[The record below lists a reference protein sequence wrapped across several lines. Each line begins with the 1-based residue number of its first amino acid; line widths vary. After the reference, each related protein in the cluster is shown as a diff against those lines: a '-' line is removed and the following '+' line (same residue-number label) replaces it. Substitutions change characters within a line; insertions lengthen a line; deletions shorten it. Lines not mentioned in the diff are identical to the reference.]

1 MHEDS
6 WYGKKLAGFLN
17 GSMDKGSEIGA
28 QREAKRM
35 SGVNGG
41 NDKVREEGSSGVDF
55 VAIEHDV
62 LNFWDQHRSFDK
74 LREKLAGRTTF
85 RFLDGPITANNPMGV
100 HHAWGR
106 TMKDVFIRYKSLRG
120 YDCHWQNGFD
130 SQGLWVEVE
139 VEKEIGFND
148 KSEIEAFGIEKFVE
162 ACKQRVKTYSAK
174 QTEQSIR
181 LGQWMDWPNSYY
193 THTDEN
199 IQGIWH
205 FLRTLHDKGLIYSD
219 KRSMSWCTRCGTSL
233 SEHEMSGS
241 HREMT
246 HRSLIVALPIVE
258 KPEQRILVW
267 TTTPWTLAANVA
279 LAVNPAIEY
288 AEIAVEGWSG
298 TLIIG
303 KDALKAI
310 EHESFKVQRVFKGEE
325 LIGLHY
331 ETVFPDLPAQAE
343 IGEHDIVSW
352 DEVDAE
358 EGTGVVHIAPGCGAE
373 DFELGR
379 SLGLPVI
386 EPIDE
391 AGKYVNGF
399 GWLEERD
406 ADKVADDVIAH
417 IGTLGKLFYD
427 HDYTHSYPVCWRC
440 KTPIMFKL
448 VDAWFIR
455 TDELKPQLL
464 KAAAEVDW
472 HPAHAGLLMQDW
484 LQNMGDWN
492 ISRKRFYGMPLPF
505 YVCHECGEVTVVGS
519 RSQLRELGGPAV
531 DELPELHR
539 PWIDSITIT
548 CPHCHAEGVKR
559 IPEVGDVWLDAGI
572 VPYTTRGYFRDREQW
587 EEKWYPIEWVC
598 EMREQVRL
606 WFYSMLFM
614 GVTISGRAPYQRVL
628 AHESVVS
635 EEGGRFSKTG
645 YMIQFDEAADAIGAD
660 AMRYL
665 FCAANPTQNVRFGFT
680 LGWDVHRKLLGF
692 WNIFSF
698 FNTYAKLDKLDL
710 TGAKIVE
717 DALTRSDRWA
727 LARTEAF
734 LDRCTAAFDDY
745 STPAVVREFESF
757 VDELSN
763 FYIRVNRRRFWK
775 ESDGDSKRAAYVV
788 LSQAIRTIL
797 RVMAPILPFLT
808 EHIWQEAVR
817 PYDKAAAES
826 VHLSDWPAA
835 NKDRADDELLAE
847 IATSRAVI
855 RAVLNLRNQ
864 AQLKVRQPLQTL
876 YIVCESDLQGVIE
889 RDVATISDELNV
901 KSVQFADNRDALD
914 EEGLMLDLTA
924 AGKVLRGDA
933 PKAKA
938 ALDGADPE
946 VMQKWVGN
954 VHKGEEVS
962 LPGVG
967 APVAANLFKL
977 VTRPKDYI
985 SAGEVENEPVIVA
998 LDTRLNDELLREGL
1012 IRDLIRRVQ
1021 VLRKDS
1027 GFEVEDRIELSVR
1040 TKADDLLRALED
1052 HGELVREETLSLDV
1066 KINEKLDGAQGSTTA
1081 KLGTAEATL
1090 EVRKA

>member
-1 MHEDS
+1 
-6 WYGKKLAGFLN
+6 
-17 GSMDKGSEIGA
+17 
-28 QREAKRM
+28 M
-35 SGVNGG
+35 SSVNGG
-41 NDKVREEGSSGVDF
+41 NDKAHDEGSSGVNF
-55 VAIEHDV
+55 IQIEHDV
-62 LNFWDQHRSFDK
+62 LAFWKEHNCFDK
-74 LREKLAGRTTF
+74 LREKLAGGPTF

-106 TMKDVFIRYKSLRG
+106 TLKDVFVRYKTLRG
-120 YDCHWQNGFD
+120 YDTHWQNGFD

-139 VEKEIGFND
+139 VEKEIGFKD
-148 KSEIEAFGIEKFVE
+148 KSEIEKFGIEKFVN
-162 ACKQRVKTYSAK
+162 ACKARVKNYSTK

-205 FLRTLHDKGLIYSD
+205 FLRTLHDKGWIYTD
-219 KRSMSWCTRCGTSL
+219 KRAMSWCTRCGTSL

-258 KPEQRILVW
+258 RPGQRVLVW

-279 LAVNPAIEY
+279 LAINPAIEY
-288 AEIAVEGWSG
+288 AEISVAGQEG

-310 EHESFKVQRVFKGEE
+310 DHVKFKVLRVFKGEE
-325 LIGLHY
+325 LFGLHY
-331 ETVFPDLPAQAE
+331 ETVFPDLPAQAAM
-343 IGEHDIVSW
+343 GAHKIVSW

-373 DFELGR
+373 DFELGN
-379 SLGLPVI
+379 SLGLPSL

-391 AGKYVNGF
+391 AGVYVNGY
-399 GWLEERD
+399 GWLEGRD
-406 ADKVADDVIAH
+406 ASQVADDVIAE
-417 IGTLGKLFYD
+417 IRKLGKLFYD

-448 VDAWFIR
+448 VNAWFIR

-472 HPAHAGLLMQDW
+472 RPAHAGLLMQDW

-519 RSQLRELGGPAV
+519 RDHLRELGGPAV
-531 DELPELHR
+531 DNLPELHR

-548 CPHCHAEGVKR
+548 CPHCHAEGVTR

-572 VPYTTRGYFRDREQW
+572 VPYTTRGYFRDREEW
-587 EEKWYPIEWVC
+587 EKKWYPAEWIC

-614 GVTISGRAPYQRVL
+614 GVTISGRSPYQRVL

-645 YMIQFDEAADAIGAD
+645 YMIQFDEAADKIGAD

-665 FCAANPTQNVRFGFT
+665 FCAANPVQNVRFGFN
-680 LGWDVHRKLLGF
+680 LGWEVHRKLLGF
-692 WNIFSF
+692 WNIFVF
-698 FNTYAKLDKLDL
+698 FNTYAQLDKLDL
-710 TGAKIVE
+710 TGTTIVE
-717 DALTRSDRWA
+717 EALTRSDRWA

-734 LDRCTAAFDDY
+734 LDRCTAAYDDY
-745 STPAVVREFESF
+745 NTTVVVREFETF

-763 FYIRVNRRRFWK
+763 FYVRVNRRRFWK
-775 ESDGDSKRAAYVV
+775 ESDGDSKRTAYVV
-788 LSQAIRTIL
+788 LSLAIRTIL
-797 RVMAPILPFLT
+797 RVMAPIIPFLT

-817 PYDKAAAES
+817 PFDKSAVES
-826 VHLSDWPAA
+826 VHLADWPVA
-835 NKDRADDELLAE
+835 DESRVDDELLGE
-847 IATSRAVI
+847 IFTNRAVI
-855 RAVLNLRNQ
+855 RAALNLRNQ

-876 YIVCESDLQGVIE
+876 YVVCESDLQEIIKQ
-889 RDVATISDELNV
+889 DVATIADELNV
-901 KSVQFADNRDALD
+901 KTIEFADHRNALD
-914 EEGLMLDLTA
+914 EEALMLDLVS

-933 PKAKA
+933 PRVKA
-938 ALDGADPE
+938 ALDKADAE
-946 VMQKWVGN
+946 TMQQYVETVRKS
-954 VHKGEEVS
+954 GELKLS
-962 LPGVG
+962 GVDI
-967 APVAANLFKL
+967 PVPAELFKF
-977 VTRPKDYI
+977 VSHPRDTI
-985 SAGEVENEPVIVA
+985 VAGEVENQPIVVA
-998 LDTRLNDELLREGL
+998 LDIRLSDELLREGL
-1012 IRDLIRRVQ
+1012 VRDLIRKVQ
-1021 VLRKDS
+1021 VLRKDT
-1027 GFEVEDRIELSVR
+1027 GFDVEDRIELAVM
-1040 TKADDLLRALED
+1040 TDAADLLKALDE
-1052 HGELVREETLSLDV
+1052 HNGTVRDETLSV
-1066 KINEKLDGAQGSTTA
+1066 KMKINEKLKGAQGSETTRVGA
-1081 KLGTAEATL
+1081 AEATL
-1090 EVRKA
+1090 QVKKV